1 MKPAGRPDGFRVL
14 TRELVSDH
22 GFIALENHTIEG
34 PTGEVV
40 NRVVIAHPGAVAIVP
55 LIEDDIILIEQYR
68 APVDRLVLE
77 IPAGKLDAADTSRVD
92 AARRELL
99 EETGYMTAE
108 LSRLT
113 AILPAVGFSNEE
125 ITIYLAESL
134 TPGESAPD
142 GIEEHA
148 ATVVRMPFSEAV
160 GKVLDGTIVDSKTIA
175 GIMIA
180 YARRLGGS

>member
-1 MKPAGRPDGFRVL
+1 VTATNGFRVL
-14 TRELVSDH
+14 TRELLSDH
-22 GFIALENHTIEG
+22 GFIALENHRIQG

-40 NRVVIAHPGAVAIVP
+40 NRVVVAHPGAVAIVP
-55 LIEDDIILIEQYR
+55 LIGDDIILIEQYR
-68 APVDRLVLE
+68 APVDTFVLE
-77 IPAGKLDAADTSRVD
+77 IPAGKLDTADTSRVT

-99 EETGYMTAE
+99 EETGYVAAE

-134 TPGESAPD
+134 TPGESSPD

-148 ATVVRMPFSEAV
+148 ATIVRMPFSQAV
-160 GKVLDGTIVDSKTIA
+160 GKVLDGTIVDSKSIA

-180 YARRLGGS
+180 YAHRQGGTRP

>member
-1 MKPAGRPDGFRVL
+1 MTVTHGFRVL
-14 TRELVSDH
+14 TRELLSDH

-40 NRVVIAHPGAVAIVP
+40 NRVVVAHPGAVAIVP
-55 LIEDDIILIEQYR
+55 LIDDDIILIEQYR

-77 IPAGKLDAADTSRVD
+77 IPAGKLDADDTSRVT

-99 EETGYMTAE
+99 EETGYLAE
-108 LSRLT
+108 NLSRLSS
-113 AILPAVGFSNEE
+113 ILPAVGFSNEE
-125 ITIYLAESL
+125 ITIYLGESL
-134 TPGESAPD
+134 TRGESAPD

-148 ATVVRMPFSEAV
+148 ARVVRMPFNEAV
-160 GKVLDGTIVDSKTIA
+160 SKVLDGTIVDSKTIA

-180 YARRLGGS
+180 NAHRQGGM